1 MLSGNRTR
9 LTSSSVRAAEPGIG
23 DQKAFPPRLA
33 EGRNLN
39 PWETVGGGMDAL
51 WDPAADSSLRNEIF
65 GFTNYTLLVL
75 VGLVGLILVMRF
87 ITMKFA
93 PSVLRTIIRSEAIK
107 SKTVQD
113 SDKALGTAAGAG
125 LAYVLLNAMIEDM
138 ERLDS
143 PVLMPDLAASLLPG
157 VLQFVVAIA
166 VVVWAFRL
174 VNIVQDIVML
184 FDSDD
189 QMDGTEKTLVS
200 ALQST
205 LRFIIVFV
213 GAVFVADSMGFDL
226 TSLIAGLGISGFAL
240 ALAAKDSISNFFGA
254 ITVLLDRPF
263 KVGDWISVG
272 AAEGEVIEINL
283 RTTLIRTSADTII
296 TMPNANLVNT
306 PVENWGKRRWRRWQT
321 QLHLD
326 INADGE
332 AVNTFCERVLKAI
345 EDNPKTL
352 KEDASFCQVS
362 MISATSLDVDVNLYW
377 DVSGSVEEREERA
390 KFIIDIKHIAEE
402 LGIDFYDGR
411 VRQQR

>member
-1 MLSGNRTR
+1 MNGL
-9 LTSSSVRAAEPGIG
+9 
-23 DQKAFPPRLA
+23 
-33 EGRNLN
+33 
-39 PWETVGGGMDAL
+39 WE
-51 WDPAADSSLRNEIF
+51 PAADSALRDEVL
-65 GFTNYTLLVL
+65 GFTNYTLLAL
-75 VGLVGLILVMRF
+75 AGLVVMVFIVRLV
-87 ITMKFA
+87 TMKFA
-93 PSVLRTIIRSEAIK
+93 PSLLRTIIRSEAIK

-113 SDKALGTAAGAG
+113 SDKALGSAVGVG
-125 LAYVLLNAMIEDM
+125 LAYLLLNVLIEDM
-138 ERLDS
+138 ANDGS
-143 PVLMPDLAASLLPG
+143 PVMMPELAASFLPG
-157 VLQFVVAIA
+157 VLQFIVAIA
-166 VVVWAFRL
+166 LVVWAFRL

-184 FDSDD
+184 FDNDD

-205 LRFIIVFV
+205 LRFFIIFV

-226 TSLIAGLGISGFAL
+226 TSLIAGLGISGLAL

-272 AAEGEVIEINL
+272 SAEGEVIEINL

-296 TMPNANLVNT
+296 TMPNASLVNT

-345 EDNPKTL
+345 EANPKTL

-377 DVSGSVEEREERA
+377 DVAGSVEEREERA
-390 KFIIDIKHIAEE
+390 KFIIEIKNIAEE

>member
-1 MLSGNRTR
+1 M
-9 LTSSSVRAAEPGIG
+9 
-23 DQKAFPPRLA
+23 
-33 EGRNLN
+33 
-39 PWETVGGGMDAL
+39 GGGGKGMDAL
-51 WDPAADSSLRNEIF
+51 WDPAADSSLRNELF
-65 GFTNYTLLVL
+65 GFTNYTLLAL
-75 VGLVGLILVMRF
+75 LGLVFLIVAARF

-93 PSVLRTIIRSEAIK
+93 PTVLRTIIRSEAIK

-125 LAYVLLNAMIEDM
+125 LAYVLLNTMIEDM
-138 ERLDS
+138 ERLGS
-143 PVLMPDLAASLLPG
+143 PVMMPDLAASLLPG
-157 VLQFVVAIA
+157 VLQFVVAVA

-174 VNIVQDIVML
+174 VNIVHDIVML
-184 FDSDD
+184 FDTDD

-272 AAEGEVIEINL
+272 SAEGEVIEINL

-332 AVNTFCERVLKAI
+332 AVNAFCERVLQAI
-345 EDNPKTL
+345 ADNPKTL

-402 LGIDFYDGR
+402 LGIEFYDGR

>member
-1 MLSGNRTR
+1 M
-9 LTSSSVRAAEPGIG
+9 
-23 DQKAFPPRLA
+23 
-33 EGRNLN
+33 
-39 PWETVGGGMDAL
+39 GGGGKGMDAL
-51 WDPAADSSLRNEIF
+51 WDPAADSSLRNELF
-65 GFTNYTLLVL
+65 GFTNYTLLAL
-75 VGLVGLILVMRF
+75 LGLVFLIVAARF

-93 PSVLRTIIRSEAIK
+93 PTVLRTIIRSEAIK

-125 LAYVLLNAMIEDM
+125 LAYLLLNTMIEDM
-138 ERLDS
+138 ERLGS
-143 PVLMPDLAASLLPG
+143 PVMMPDLAASLLPG

-174 VNIVQDIVML
+174 VNIVHDIVML
-184 FDSDD
+184 FDTDD

-272 AAEGEVIEINL
+272 SAEGEVIEINL

-332 AVNTFCERVLKAI
+332 AVNAFCERVLQAI
-345 EDNPKTL
+345 ADNPKTL

-402 LGIDFYDGR
+402 LGIEFYDGR

>member
-1 MLSGNRTR
+1 MGKNNPCEA
-9 LTSSSVRAAEPGIG
+9 V
-23 DQKAFPPRLA
+23 
-33 EGRNLN
+33 GR
-39 PWETVGGGMDAL
+39 GMDGLWNPSENSFLRDEILGFSNFTIIAVVAL
-51 WDPAADSSLRNEIF
+51 
-65 GFTNYTLLVL
+65 LLMIYVVRL
-75 VGLVGLILVMRF
+75 LTMRF
-87 ITMKFA
+87 A
-93 PSVLRTIIRSEAIK
+93 PAVLGTIIRSEAIK
-107 SKTVQD
+107 GKTVQE
-113 SDKALGTAAGAG
+113 SDKALGTAVGVG
-125 LAYVLLNAMIEDM
+125 LAYVIVGILIDDM
-138 ERLDS
+138 VRTDS
-143 PVLMPDLAASLLPG
+143 PVMMPDIAASFLPG

-174 VNIVQDIVML
+174 VNIVHDIVML
-184 FDSDD
+184 FDTDD

-205 LRFIIVFV
+205 LRFVIIFV

-272 AAEGEVIEINL
+272 TAEGEVIEINL
-283 RTTLIRTSADTII
+283 RTTLIRTSVDTII

-326 INADGE
+326 INADGD
-332 AVNTFCERVLKAI
+332 AVNTFCDRVLQTI
-345 EDNPKTL
+345 QDNPKTL
-352 KEDASFCQVS
+352 KEEASFCQVS

-377 DVSGSVEEREERA
+377 DVSGGVEEREERA
-390 KFIIDIKHIAEE
+390 KFIIAIKNIAED
-402 LGIDFYDGR
+402 LNIDFYDGR

>member
-1 MLSGNRTR
+1 MNGL
-9 LTSSSVRAAEPGIG
+9 
-23 DQKAFPPRLA
+23 
-33 EGRNLN
+33 
-39 PWETVGGGMDAL
+39 WE
-51 WDPAADSSLRNEIF
+51 PAADSALRDEF
-65 GFTNYTLLVL
+65 LGFTNFTLLAIL
-75 VGLVGLILVMRF
+75 GLLVMIFAVRLL
-87 ITMKFA
+87 TMKFA
-93 PSVLRTIIRSEAIK
+93 PKVLRTIIRSEAIK

-113 SDKALGTAAGAG
+113 SDKALGTAVGVG
-125 LAYVLLNAMIEDM
+125 LAYFVLTVMIDDM
-138 ERLDS
+138 GRVGS
-143 PVLMPDLAASLLPG
+143 PVLMPDLAVSFLPG
-157 VLQFVVAIA
+157 VLQFIVAIA

-174 VNIVQDIVML
+174 VNIVHDVVMM

-189 QMDGTEKTLVS
+189 QLDGTEKTLIS

-205 LRFIIVFV
+205 LRFIIIFV

-226 TSLIAGLGISGFAL
+226 TSLIAGLGISGLAL

-272 AAEGEVIEINL
+272 TAEGEVIEINL

-326 INADGE
+326 INADGD
-332 AVNTFCERVLKAI
+332 AVNTFCERVLKTI
-345 EDNPKTL
+345 ESHPKTL

-362 MISATSLDVDVNLYW
+362 MISATSLDVDINLYW
-377 DVSGSVEEREERA
+377 DVTGGVEERQERA
-390 KFIIDIKHIAEE
+390 KLIIDIKNIAED
-402 LGIDFYDGR
+402 LGIEFYDGR